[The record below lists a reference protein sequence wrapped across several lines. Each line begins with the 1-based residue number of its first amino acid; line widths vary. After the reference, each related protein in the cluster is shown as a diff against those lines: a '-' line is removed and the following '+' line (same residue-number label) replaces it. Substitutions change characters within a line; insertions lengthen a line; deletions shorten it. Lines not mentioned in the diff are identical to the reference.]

1 MDMVSAPV
9 AKRWRILK
17 KNGGSGPLAP
27 TRSGGRSAGKPAPGI
42 DREARLGISLSG
54 TNLERAGDYNQR
66 TVLQAIRV
74 SGEASRTALASITGL
89 TAPTI
94 ANITRRLLDA
104 GLVSEAGRRQGA
116 RGQPAAQLVIN
127 PAGGFS
133 IGINIDRD
141 HITIV
146 SLDLAGTVLTRATRE
161 VAFAM
166 PDAVAA
172 WLQGEIAAIRSS
184 DLIDERRLLGVG
196 VAMPDDLGRVT
207 LPHRP
212 PDYDR
217 WNDIDVTAFIAAI
230 MPWPVYVDNDAA
242 AAAIGEAQ
250 FGSGMILPS
259 FFYVLVSAGLGGGL
273 VIDGNYFRGAGAR
286 SGEIGFMPDMTPRG
300 AGRTVQDTV
309 SLSALYDRLEAG
321 GCDVAGVGALIG
333 NDPAIAAIVADWIE
347 DAAQSLIGPLTAV
360 SCLVDPGAVLI
371 GGRLPAPLVDTLV
384 TRLNGMLADSA
395 LPSALRVMRAVMSD
409 DGAAIGAAVLPFLHH
424 ILPSDAILMQVGRA
438 S

>member
-1 MDMVSAPV
+1 MATQDGAPISSA
-9 AKRWRILK
+9 AT
-17 KNGGSGPLAP
+17 A
-27 TRSGGRSAGKPAPGI
+27 KPASF

-74 SGEASRTALASITGL
+74 SGEASRTNLATITGL
-89 TAPTI
+89 TGPTI

-104 GLVSEAGRRQGA
+104 GLISEAGRRQGA

-127 PAGGFS
+127 PSGGFS

-146 SLDLAGTVLTRATRE
+146 SLDLAGNVLTRATLE

-166 PDAVAA
+166 PDLVAA
-172 WLQGEIAAIRSS
+172 WLREEVANIRASN
-184 DLIDERRLLGVG
+184 LIDEQRMLGVG

-212 PDYDR
+212 SAYES
-217 WNDIDVTAFIAAI
+217 WNDIDVRTMVEGIV
-230 MPWPVYVDNDAA
+230 PWPVHVDNDAA

-250 FGSGMILPS
+250 FGSGMKLTS

-286 SGEIGFMPDMTPRG
+286 SGEIGFMPDVSRRAAGPVAGHVGGRVG
-300 AGRTVQDTV
+300 GRTVQETA
-309 SLSALYDRLEAG
+309 SLSALFARLDAE
-321 GCDVAGVGALIG
+321 GCAVDGVDGLTRD
-333 NDPAIAAIVADWIE
+333 DPAVTAIVERWTE
-347 DAAQSLIGPLTAV
+347 DAAQSLIEPLIAV

-371 GGRLPAPLVDTLV
+371 GGRLPTTLVDSLV
-384 TRLNGMLADSA
+384 ERLNAMLADAA
-395 LPSALRVMRAVMSD
+395 LPSAARVMRAAMSND
-409 DGAAIGAAVLPFLHH
+409 APAIGAAILPFLDQ

-438 S
+438 E